1 LAAIAAEAPPELPKA
16 TEDGAA
22 DDEDQPADEVP
33 KPVVQ
38 VKQPAKKPNKKGKSK
53 AKAKPASGATKSAG
67 TVNGVPGEKDE
78 IYQESVLQVLQ
89 YVLRP
94 LGRGESMVKS
104 TDVPSPGTD
113 AVLPVEDLYKLYSRA
128 WEIKPD
134 NLDLGVN
141 VFMTG
146 GVRLKDWEVVKR
158 VRIVSGPSV

>member
-1 LAAIAAEAPPELPKA
+1 
-16 TEDGAA
+16 
-22 DDEDQPADEVP
+22 
-33 KPVVQ
+33 
-38 VKQPAKKPNKKGKSK
+38 
-53 AKAKPASGATKSAG
+53 
-67 TVNGVPGEKDE
+67 VNGVPGEKDE
-78 IYQESVLQVLQ
+78 IYQENVLQVLQ

-104 TDVPSPGTD
+104 TDVPSPATD
-113 AVLPVEDLYKLYSRA
+113 AVLLVEDLYKLYSRA

-158 VRIVSGPSV
+158 VRIVCGPSVWSTSLKLSLPVFRTDCSSTVKSQPGSKASFLGRLCSVPTGKSARRTDLDERADLLELRR